1 MDFDEIIFNVVMF
14 GFIGGAVFVLV
25 GLCFGW
31 YNPVDSTNQSV
42 VLSSGFRLDN
52 CSTVYQHSCGASFV
66 CNNRLYNCVTNY
78 YIDKNNKL

>member
-42 VLSSGFRLDN
+42 VLFIFLQELGGYR
-52 CSTVYQHSCGASFV
+52 
-66 CNNRLYNCVTNY
+66 
-78 YIDKNNKL
+78 